1 VGGTNL
7 AKLDSVIRHAITP
20 PSFDETK
27 LRRDRLVDQLHAN
40 VPRKLVAI
48 AAPPGY
54 GKTTLLADFTLNTE
68 LPVCWVRITPADQD
82 VFRFVNV
89 FNESLKKRFRRLSGK
104 IELEKLFGTPPEA
117 LGRIF
122 AETIDEHISET
133 FVIVLDDVHLINK
146 SKGTT
151 TFLDSLLEVLP
162 EQVTIIASGREVL
175 EVSLARLMA
184 KGALA
189 GLGPQDLAL
198 TTGEIVE
205 IAQLQSGLSL
215 TDEHASRLFDETKG
229 WVTGLILSGELS
241 GKDLPS
247 LVFDSRP
254 MVYEYLASVVLNRQ
268 PDDQRRFM
276 LDSSVFPVMTAEACD
291 QVLERD
297 DSKEVLLR
305 LLRAGL
311 FVSATNE
318 TPRIFEYHPQFREFL
333 LDSATASDPERLIR
347 LKRRAAEHL
356 EVEGASEQAVD
367 LYVSAGE
374 YTQAADLAE
383 REAQSMYQQ
392 GRWQTLVKWAG
403 LLAQEEVP
411 IPYVHLYLA
420 QNALDQGR
428 IEEAESSFE
437 KAQAWI
443 DDRCTKSIRAFAETT
458 RGQIA
463 FRKQDY
469 PAVNVA
475 VERAE
480 KLLHP
485 RGSRLRKA
493 QCLRLRSQLVEMQSG
508 AYEQALSYVNDA
520 VDLLHQS
527 DHALVLAYTYL
538 DQGYLHARLG
548 DAFEAHASNLKA
560 HELLVEL
567 GAPEPLARSFNNL
580 AFDAHKTGDYL
591 DALELFSEALKN
603 ARRAAAAV
611 METNILY
618 GQADL
623 FSDLDLALQ
632 AAELYGQALTI
643 STEIDDVNL
652 IRYGC
657 VQTSVLH
664 RRRDSYSLANQ
675 WLARAIELGGDA
687 EKDPSIRIQLAAIE
701 TQAHPEK
708 SLETLLALDQNQQLT
723 DVYLKTLVKFFLART
738 YHSIKEHESAVT
750 AMGEALDWAGA
761 NGTEHL
767 LAAELGHDEVMR
779 DFTRQYLSTHP
790 IHAVMNRRIDS
801 MRVLAQQ
808 YKDASEHERTPDTL
822 SFQGLGASL
831 VHGSEIDITE
841 LKPLAREVLFFIV
854 DKERVERETILEN
867 FWPHHPPGRQVSNL
881 HTALYSLRR
890 LLGKE
895 TIVHDGAAYALNPD
909 LNTEYDVDRFDRTA
923 AVAEGLPPGDPRR
936 MFALTEAI
944 HSYGGP
950 FLPEFNSEWV
960 VERRRFLELRY
971 LDLLSLHA
979 QEALVRDQASRAIH
993 TLREALE
1000 IDPFRD
1006 DTNLHYLEALG
1017 RLGRRSEAVDHY
1029 QRYVRLLAD
1038 ELGLDPPQE
1047 LRELYTRLIG

>member
-1 VGGTNL
+1 L

-20 PSFDETK
+20 PSFDESK
-27 LRRDRLVDQLHAN
+27 VHRDRLVDQLHAN

-68 LPVCWVRITPADQD
+68 LPVCWVHIAPADQD
-82 VFRFVNV
+82 VYRFVNV

-122 AETIDEHISET
+122 AETIDEHITET

-146 SKGTT
+146 SKSTME
-151 TFLDSLLEVLP
+151 FLDALLEVLP
-162 EQVTIIASGREVL
+162 DQVTLIASGREVL

-184 KGALA
+184 QGALA

-198 TTGEIVE
+198 TPAEIVE
-205 IAQLQSGLSL
+205 LANLQSGLSL
-215 TDEHASRLFDETKG
+215 TDDQAARLFEETKG

-241 GKDLPS
+241 GQDLPS
-247 LVFDSRP
+247 LVFESRP

-276 LDSSVFPVMTAEACD
+276 LDTSVFPVMTAEACD
-291 QVLERD
+291 QVLQRH
-297 DSKEVLLR
+297 DSNEVLLR

-311 FVSATNE
+311 FVSATNDA
-318 TPRIFEYHPQFREFL
+318 PRIFEYHPQFREFL
-333 LDSATASDPERLIR
+333 LDSAAASDPERLIQ
-347 LKRRAAEHL
+347 LKRKAAQHL
-356 EVEGASEQAVD
+356 EDEGAVEQAVD
-367 LYVSAGE
+367 LYVSADE
-374 YTQAADLAE
+374 FAQAAVIAE
-383 REAQSMYQQ
+383 REAQSMYEQ
-392 GRWQTLVKWAG
+392 GRWQTLTKWAG
-403 LLAQEEVP
+403 LLAQEDVP
-411 IPYVHLYLA
+411 IPYVHLYIA
-420 QNALDQGR
+420 QNALDQGHA
-428 IEEAESSFE
+428 EEAETSFE
-437 KAQAWI
+437 EAQNSI
-443 DDRCTKSIRAFAETT
+443 DDSCTKTMRAFAETI
-458 RGQIA
+458 RGRIA
-463 FRKQDY
+463 IRNQDY
-469 PAVNVA
+469 KTVRAAVDQ
-475 VERAE
+475 AE
-480 KLLHP
+480 TLLHP
-485 RGSRLRKA
+485 RGSRLWKA
-493 QCLRLRSQLVEMQSG
+493 QCLRLRSQVAEMESG
-508 AYEQALSYVNDA
+508 AYEQALTYVNDA
-520 VDLLHQS
+520 IDLLDQG
-527 DHALVLAYTYL
+527 DYVFIQANTYL
-538 DQGYLHARLG
+538 DQGYLNALLG
-548 DAFEAHASNLKA
+548 DALEAHASNLKA

-580 AFDAHKTGDYL
+580 AFDAHKAGDYL
-591 DALELFSEALKN
+591 DALELLSEALKN
-603 ARRAAAAV
+603 ARQAAAAKI
-611 METNILY
+611 ETNILY

-675 WLARAIELGGDA
+675 WLARAVELGGDA
-687 EKDPSIRIQLAAIE
+687 ENDPSIRLQLAAIE
-701 TQAHPEK
+701 THVHPEK
-708 SLETLLALDQNQQLT
+708 SLETLIALNQDEQLN
-723 DVYLKTLVKFFLART
+723 DVYLKTLAKFFLAGT
-738 YHSIKEHESAVT
+738 YHSMDDIESAAT
-750 AMGEALDWAGA
+750 SMEEALNWAGA

-779 DFTRQYLSTHP
+779 EFARTHFSQHP
-790 IHAVMNRRIDS
+790 IHVVLNRRIDS

-808 YKDASEHERTPDTL
+808 YKDASEEERTPDTL
-822 SFQGLGASL
+822 SFQALGASL
-831 VHGSEIDITE
+831 VHGGDIDITE

-854 DKERVERETILEN
+854 DKGRVEREMILEN

-909 LNTEYDVDRFDRTA
+909 LNTDYDVARFDRTA
-923 AVAEGLPPGDPRR
+923 AVAEALPPGDPRR

-979 QEALVRDQASRAIH
+979 QEALVRDQASRAVQ

-1038 ELGLDPPQE
+1038 ELGLDPPEE
-1047 LRELYTRLIG
+1047 LRELYTRLIS